1 MQSFLCSLPIVKK
14 LNDKYTAPASGLAKY
29 EKMGLRQSLPRQV
42 DKSRVSEKEIEIWKS
57 QGGGKDRCLFFFL
70 YIPQS

>member
-1 MQSFLCSLPIVKK
+1 MQSFLCSLPIGKK
-14 LNDKYTAPASGLAKY
+14 LNDKYTASASGLPKY
-29 EKMGLRQSLPRQV
+29 EKMLLRESLPRQV